1 MMDETI
7 SPYRRFFQLLALLYL
22 AMLSW
27 MLLAPDPWLVF
38 GEGGDRLAETASRT
52 VADYFQHA
60 GAFLLLTILAD
71 LALHV
76 TRKDRLALGAA
87 LLLGYAVF
95 TEFAQTWIPD
105 RQFQWPDLLA
115 NLLGITSGLL
125 LAHLLHRSTSRA
137 AS

>member
-1 MMDETI
+1 MDETI
-7 SPYRRFFQLLALLYL
+7 SPSRRFFQLLALLYL
-22 AMLSW
+22 ALLSW
-27 MLLAPDPWLVF
+27 MLLAPDPWIVF
-38 GEGGDRLAETASRT
+38 GAGGDRLAETASRT

-60 GAFLLLTILAD
+60 GAFLLLAILAD

-95 TEFAQTWIPD
+95 TEVAQTWIPD

-125 LAHLLHRSTSRA
+125 LSRLFHSSTSRA
-137 AS
+137 TS